1 MSVFKPDRVHKV
13 YIKKTIKLWWKK
25 SKKVWNVLSM
35 MILPSIVKIY
45 LPSNLIIRLI
55 IILTKI
61 SISNFV
67 GTSKLIL
74 KFMWRGERPK
84 VAKLRMRSESKLW
97 ASTIFAKAAVMKKV
111 WYWLKNRWANQE
123 NITEGPETDPGRHT
137 QLWRQDNRAKVTGA
151 IAVCRFGERQFR
163 GFVIFFN
170 VRSRSGKR

>member
-1 MSVFKPDRVHKV
+1 MKE
-13 YIKKTIKLWWKK
+13 IKECLE
-25 SKKVWNVLSM
+25 SKKDVVMSM

-45 LPSNLIIRLI
+45 LSSNLIIRLI

-84 VAKLRMRSESKLW
+84 VAKLRMRSESKHW
-97 ASTIFAKAAVMKKV
+97 ASMIFVKAAVMKKV
-111 WYWLKNRWANQE
+111 WYWQKNRWANQE
-123 NITEGPETDPGRHT
+123 NRTEGPETDPGRYT
-137 QLWRQDNRAKVTGA
+137 QPWRQDNRAKVTGTT
-151 IAVCRFGERQFR
+151 AVCRFGERQFR